1 MLVDVQMEAEGWG
14 REQRAGALAG
24 LSVTS
29 AQSLMQ
35 VRGRRSTE
43 AESSRRALLPLRPP
57 PPATPPPMPQDRN
70 RKLASEVSSL
80 KRELAEQAESL
91 LKV

>member
-1 MLVDVQMEAEGWG
+1 MVKIPFPTHLFTPTQDLLQRSEALQMLVDVQMEAEGWG

-35 VRGRRSTE
+35 VRRGRSAGGWRGRE
-43 AESSRRALLPLRPP
+43 QRAWPRLDLR
-57 PPATPPPMPQDRN
+57 
-70 RKLASEVSSL
+70 
-80 KRELAEQAESL
+80 
-91 LKV
+91 

>member
-1 MLVDVQMEAEGWG
+1 MFHTFSHCHQDLLQRSEALQMLVDVQMEAEGWG

-57 PPATPPPMPQDRN
+57 PPCYPPSHAAGP
-70 RKLASEVSSL
+70 
-80 KRELAEQAESL
+80 
-91 LKV
+91 